1 MNVFYINLD
10 RRPERRQHMES
21 QLSRAGI
28 TEDKI
33 ERVTAV
39 DGATLNLHSSQLR
52 SLFSAQVLKEAQ
64 EEGVASFAPGSKM
77 TRGGL
82 GCALSHRDVYQ
93 RLLERSRNNGS
104 SALVLEDDVRLS
116 DHFVQK
122 AQSLIASAPP
132 DYDILYLGY
141 HESWANEPI
150 PGGNA
155 IWMRPTKQ
163 VFGTFALYIRAS
175 SVPKILQT
183 LFPIS
188 AQLDSAYSRNFHR
201 LHIYLTRPK
210 DCIVWSV
217 ASMESDIQNP
227 MAVNVLTPSK
237 KRSLFS
243 IVVLMFLVLL
253 VLVAYFMVAILWSR
267 G

>member
-28 TEDKI
+28 TKDKI
-33 ERVTAV
+33 ERITAV
-39 DGATLNLHSSQLR
+39 DGATLDLHSSQLK
-52 SLFSAQVLKEAQ
+52 SLFSSQVLKEAQ
-64 EEGVASFAPGSKM
+64 EESNASFAPGSKM

-82 GCALSHRDVYQ
+82 GCALSHRDAYQ
-93 RLLERSRNNGS
+93 RLLERNRNNGT

-116 DHFVQK
+116 DHFVTK
-122 AQSLIASAPP
+122 TQSLIASAPP

-141 HESWANEPI
+141 HESWANAPL
-150 PGGNA
+150 PGVND

-175 SVPKILQT
+175 SVPKILQA
-183 LFPIS
+183 LFPLT

-201 LHIYLTRPK
+201 LRIYLPRPQ
-210 DCIVWSV
+210 DCIVWSI

-227 MAVNVLTPSK
+227 VAVTVTTQS
-237 KRSLFS
+237 KRSLLS
-243 IVVLMFLVLL
+243 IVLIVVLVLL
-253 VLVAYFMVAILWSR
+253 VLLACLMITIFLSR
-267 G
+267 

>member
-10 RRPERRQHMES
+10 RRPERRQHMEE

-28 TEDKI
+28 TKDKI
-33 ERVTAV
+33 KRVTAV
-39 DGATLNLHSSQLR
+39 DGATLNLHSSPLR
-52 SLFSAQVLKEAQ
+52 SLFSSQVLKEAQ
-64 EEGVASFAPGSKM
+64 EEGAASFAPGSKM

-82 GCALSHRDVYQ
+82 GCALSHRDAYQ
-93 RLLERSRNNGS
+93 RLLERSRNNS
-104 SALVLEDDVRLS
+104 SPGAIVLEDDVRLS

-155 IWMRPTKQ
+155 TWMRPTKQ

-175 SVPKILQT
+175 SVPKILQA
-183 LFPIS
+183 LFPIT

-201 LHIYLTRPK
+201 LHIYLPRPQ

-227 MAVNVLTPSK
+227 IAVTVTTQS
-237 KRSLFS
+237 KRSLLS
-243 IVVLMFLVLL
+243 IVLIVVLVLIL
-253 VLVAYFMVAILWSR
+253 MACLMVAILLSR
-267 G
+267 